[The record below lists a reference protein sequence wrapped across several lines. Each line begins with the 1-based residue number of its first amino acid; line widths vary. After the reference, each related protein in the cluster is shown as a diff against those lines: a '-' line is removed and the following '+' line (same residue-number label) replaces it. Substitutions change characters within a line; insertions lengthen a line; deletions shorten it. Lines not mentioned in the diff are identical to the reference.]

1 MSIVNFENDLLWVF
15 NIFGRESLAVHV
27 HSVLLAVIDVDLGR
41 PIGSNR
47 RSIAQDTVVVVVP
60 LVDRLVSLARIA
72 GPLVIGIIINIG
84 GDILNI
90 LLAH

>member
-1 MSIVNFENDLLWVF
+1 
-15 NIFGRESLAVHV
+15 VHV